1 MSCYFRPEIR
11 NFTITMNGIPWHI
24 DLPPALM
31 LFVLTLVFSL
41 LLGLELR
48 QHYRNEPPGTL
59 YGTDRTL
66 TFIGLLG
73 YVLYVTGY
81 GKPWVYLAGLLVVAA
96 FLLVYY
102 VEKIRSRKQY
112 GITTILVGLLTYGL
126 APLIDTQ
133 PLWLVVALVVVVLIL
148 VERKGYLRRLTGRF
162 DEDEFITLAKFLL
175 ISGVILPLLPDRPLA
190 PQIPVSP
197 FRIWAAV
204 TVISGI
210 SYAGYLIRRFIYP
223 RQGPLITGLLGGLYS
238 STATG
243 IVLAKRSREAADPY
257 PYASAI
263 VLATGMMFVRIW
275 VLARIFNPP
284 AGHVLS
290 LPLLSLAALAALSAW
305 LLERY
310 GRRRMKTAEKINGT
324 QVNNPLEFRTALIF
338 ALLFVVF
345 SLITEYVVSHFGHQ
359 GLHLLSFVVG
369 VTDIDPFLLSLF
381 TGKYAIG
388 LSVLAGATLMATL
401 SNNLMKACYALWFGS
416 RDLRKPVLAGFAPV
430 ILAQVLWL
438 LFNA

>member
-1 MSCYFRPEIR
+1 
-11 NFTITMNGIPWHI
+11 MNGLGWHI
-24 DLPPALM
+24 HPPHALV
-31 LFVLTLVFSL
+31 LLVLTLVFSL
-41 LLGLELR
+41 LIGLELR
-48 QHYRNEPPGTL
+48 QHYRDEPAGTL

-73 YVLYVTGY
+73 YMLYVTGY
-81 GKPWVYLAGLLVVAA
+81 GRPWLYLTGLLVVAA
-96 FLLVYY
+96 FLLMYY
-102 VEKIRSRKQY
+102 AHKIRSRGQY

-133 PLWLVVALVVVVLIL
+133 PLWLGIAVVVIILIL
-148 VERKGYLRRLTGRF
+148 VELKGYFRRLTVRF

-210 SYAGYLIRRFIYP
+210 SYAGYLIRKFIFP
-223 RQGPLITGLLGGLYS
+223 RQGPLVTGLLGGLYS

-243 IVLAKRSREAADPY
+243 IVLAKRSRDTAAPY

-275 VLARIFNPP
+275 VLAWIFNPP
-284 AGHVLS
+284 AGRALA
-290 LPLLSLAALAALSAW
+290 LPMLGFAATAALSAW
-305 LLERY
+305 ALDRY
-310 GRRRMKTAEKINGT
+310 GRLRRKDAEKISGSP
-324 QVNNPLEFRTALIF
+324 VRNPLEFRTALIF

-345 SLITEYVVSHFGHQ
+345 SLLTEYVVSHFGHQ

-388 LSVLAGATLMATL
+388 LTALTGATVLATL
-401 SNNLMKACYALWFGS
+401 SNNLMKAGYALWFGS
-416 RDLRKPVLAGFAPV
+416 RTLRKPVLAGFTPV
-430 ILAQVLWL
+430 IIVQILWM